1 MRDRLLTTSTLSSE
15 GRRSP
20 PLNQFT
26 AQATCRVRPLPT
38 PSHATHPH
46 PCSPRDKS
54 PSPKG
59 EDPADYPRPAAPGDD
74 APHNHEPHDDVPK
87 KEKKRGSG
95 GDEHERRLQESLYR
109 KAEQNR
115 PRKNLHGA
123 KNLNAIGAGGRI
135 AQPMGRQMS
144 L

>member
-1 MRDRLLTTSTLSSE
+1 MKVGGRRLSISSRPKPHNAAYVLCITFQLHHTPLTLTST
-15 GRRSP
+15 
-20 PLNQFT
+20 
-26 AQATCRVRPLPT
+26 
-38 PSHATHPH
+38 PS
-46 PCSPRDKS
+46 DKS

-59 EDPADYPRPAAPGDD
+59 EEPADYPRPAGPGDD
-74 APHNHEPHDDVPK
+74 APHNHEPHDEVPK

-115 PRKNLHGA
+115 PRKDFHGA
-123 KNLNAIGAGGRI
+123 KNLNAVGAGGRI

>member
-1 MRDRLLTTSTLSSE
+1 MATATLPQHSPAVKVG
-15 GRRSP
+15 GRRLSISS
-20 PLNQFT
+20 
-26 AQATCRVRPLPT
+26 RPKP
-38 PSHATHPH
+38 HAG
-46 PCSPRDKS
+46 DKS